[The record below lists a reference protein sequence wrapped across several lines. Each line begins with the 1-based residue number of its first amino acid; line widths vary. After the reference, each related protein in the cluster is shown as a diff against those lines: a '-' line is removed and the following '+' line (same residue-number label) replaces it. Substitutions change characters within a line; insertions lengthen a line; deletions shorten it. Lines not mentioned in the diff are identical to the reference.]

1 MKTKEEKAMHDMD
14 SQGIQKPGLAGNA
27 LRQETADEGG
37 AE

>member
-14 SQGIQKPGLAGNA
+14 SQGIQKPGLIKNT
-27 LRQETADEGG
+27 LCQETADEGG